1 MTSLLANRI
10 TTLVRAAPMA
20 AAAVAGARP
29 LRIQHREE
37 TEVEAA
43 ARQEKEEEEEE
54 HRQHRARR
62 SLGSSCSSS
71 SSSSSSARPSSP
83 GEEPRPGPGGMVVIV
98 GATGTGKTKL
108 SIDAARALGG
118 EVVNAD
124 KIQLY
129 AGLDITTNKVPLADR
144 RGVPHHLL
152 GAFHPEAGELPPS
165 SFRSIAA
172 ATAASIAARRRV
184 PVVAGG
190 SNSLIHA
197 LLADRFDAS
206 AADPFSS
213 RRDGRYRP
221 ALRFPCCLL
230 WVHVEEALLAE
241 YLDRRVDD
249 MVGGGMVEELLE
261 YFATTTPAER
271 AAHAG
276 LGKAIGVPELGDYF
290 AGRRSFRAA
299 IDDIKANTRDL
310 AAAQVAKIRRM
321 ADDWGWPIHRLDAS
335 ATVRARLHA
344 AGSAAESASW
354 ERDVRGPGLAAIRC
368 FLREGDSSST
378 SIINGDEAR
387 DDGPSPLRPPQMRR
401 CCDVVG

>member
-20 AAAVAGARP
+20 AAAVAGATRP
-29 LRIQHREE
+29 LQISPRGADEDAEDLER
-37 TEVEAA
+37 
-43 ARQEKEEEEEE
+43 
-54 HRQHRARR
+54 HRARR
-62 SLGSSCSSS
+62 SLASSCSASSS
-71 SSSSSSARPSSP
+71 SSPRRPPP
-83 GEEPRPGPGGMVVIV
+83 GDQPPPPPGMVVIV

-108 SIDAARALGG
+108 SIDAARAVGG

-129 AGLDITTNKVPLADR
+129 AGLDVTTNKVPLEDR

-152 GAFHPEAGELPPS
+152 GAIRPDAGELPPS
-165 SFRSIAA
+165 TFRSVAA

-206 AADPFSS
+206 SSPAAAADPFSPS
-213 RRDGRYRP
+213 AAAAGYRP
-221 ALRFPCCLL
+221 ALRSPCCLL
-230 WVHVEEALLAE
+230 WVDVDEALLAE

-249 MVGGGMVEELLE
+249 MVGGGMVEELRD
-261 YFATTTPAER
+261 YFAVTTPAER
-271 AAHAG
+271 ASHAG
-276 LGKAIGVPELGDYF
+276 LGKAIGVPELGGYF
-290 AGRRSFRAA
+290 AGRRSFRGA

-310 AAAQVAKIRRM
+310 AAAQVSKIRRM
-321 ADDWGWPIHRLDAS
+321 ADHWGWPIHRLDAS
-335 ATVRARLHA
+335 ATVRARLA
-344 AGSAAESASW
+344 RAGPDAESASW
-354 ERDVRGPGLAAIRC
+354 ERDVRGPGLAAIRS
-368 FLREGDSSST
+368 FLRDGGDST
-378 SIINGDEAR
+378 TINGGGEMEEERA
-387 DDGPSPLRPPQMRR
+387 LR

>member
-10 TTLVRAAPMA
+10 TTLVRAPMA
-20 AAAVAGARP
+20 AAGARP
-29 LRIQHREE
+29 LHLQRIPPRGQEE
-37 TEVEAA
+37 EKEAA
-43 ARQEKEEEEEE
+43 AEEEDQ
-54 HRQHRARR
+54 RQQRRR
-62 SLGSSCSSS
+62 SSRGSLSCSASSS
-71 SSSSSSARPSSP
+71 SERAAA
-83 GEEPRPGPGGMVVIV
+83 GMVVIV

-129 AGLDITTNKVPLADR
+129 AGLDVTTNKVPLEDR

-152 GAFHPEAGELPPS
+152 GAVRPEAGELPPS
-165 SFRSIAA
+165 AFRSIAA
-172 ATAASIAARRRV
+172 ATVSSIVARRRV

-206 AADPFSS
+206 AGDPFA
-213 RRDGRYRP
+213 RGRGHRPYRP

-230 WVHVEEALLAE
+230 WVDVEEALLAE

-249 MVGGGMVEELLE
+249 MVGAGMVEELRE
-261 YFATTTPAER
+261 YFAATTPAER

-276 LGKAIGVPELGDYF
+276 LGKAIGVPELGGHF

-310 AAAQVAKIRRM
+310 AAAQVSKIRRM
-321 ADDWGWPIHRLDAS
+321 ADDWGWPVRRLDAS
-335 ATVRARLHA
+335 ATVRARLGG
-344 AGSAAESASW
+344 AGPAAESASW
-354 ERDVRGPGLAAIRC
+354 ERDVRGPGLAAIRS
-368 FLREGDSSST
+368 FLRDGGSD
-378 SIINGDEAR
+378 DEAEER
-387 DDGPSPLRPPQMRR
+387 MVR

>member
-10 TTLVRAAPMA
+10 TTLARAPMA
-20 AAAVAGARP
+20 AAAVAGRP
-29 LRIQHREE
+29 LRED
-37 TEVEAA
+37 AC
-43 ARQEKEEEEEE
+43 
-54 HRQHRARR
+54 RARA
-62 SLGSSCSSS
+62 LCCSAP
-71 SSSSSSARPSSP
+71 SSSSSAPSPS
-83 GEEPRPGPGGMVVIV
+83 GGDAAAVARRREEEGTPMVVIV

-129 AGLDITTNKVPLADR
+129 AGLDVTTNKVPLADR

-152 GAFHPEAGELPPS
+152 GAVRPEAGELPPS
-165 SFRSIAA
+165 AFRSLAA

-206 AADPFSS
+206 PADPFSPAAAAA
-213 RRDGRYRP
+213 DRYRP
-221 ALRFPCCLL
+221 GLRFPCCLL
-230 WVHVEEALLAE
+230 WVDVEEALLAE

-249 MVGGGMVEELLE
+249 MVGAGMVEELRE
-261 YFATTTPAER
+261 YFAATTAAER

-290 AGRRSFRAA
+290 AGRTSFRAA
-299 IDDIKANTRDL
+299 IDDIKANTRHL

-321 ADDWGWPIHRLDAS
+321 ADAWGWPVRRLDAS
-335 ATVRARLHA
+335 GAVRARLDG
-344 AGSAAESASW
+344 AGPAAESASW
-354 ERDVRGPGLAAIRC
+354 ERDVRGPGLAAIRS
-368 FLREGDSSST
+368 FLSDQAPPRDDDDA
-378 SIINGDEAR
+378 INADEMDEA
-387 DDGPSPLRPPQMRR
+387 SPRR
-401 CCDVVG
+401 TQCRDVVG

>member
-10 TTLVRAAPMA
+10 TTTLVRAAPMA
-20 AAAVAGARP
+20 AAAVAGATRP
-29 LRIQHREE
+29 LQISPPRPDDESPPSSSSS
-37 TEVEAA
+37 
-43 ARQEKEEEEEE
+43 E
-54 HRQHRARR
+54 HHRARR
-62 SLGSSCSSS
+62 SLASTCSASSS
-71 SSSSSSARPSSP
+71 SSPRRTPT
-83 GEEPRPGPGGMVVIV
+83 GEQPPPPPGMVVIV

-152 GAFHPEAGELPPS
+152 GAVRPDAGELPPS
-165 SFRSIAA
+165 TFRSVAA

-206 AADPFSS
+206 SSSSSSPAITDPFSPS
-213 RRDGRYRP
+213 AAAAGYRP
-221 ALRFPCCLL
+221 ALRSPCCLL
-230 WVHVEEALLAE
+230 WVDVDEALLAE

-249 MVGGGMVEELLE
+249 MVGGGMVEELRE

-271 AAHAG
+271 AAHAAG
-276 LGKAIGVPELGDYF
+276 LGKAIGVPELGGYF
-290 AGRRSFRAA
+290 AGRKSFRAA

-310 AAAQVAKIRRM
+310 AAAQVSKIRRM

-335 ATVRARLHA
+335 ATVRARLGG
-344 AGSAAESASW
+344 AGPDAESASW
-354 ERDVRGPGLAAIRC
+354 ERDVRGPGLAAIRS
-368 FLREGDSSST
+368 FILRDGDST
-378 SIINGDEAR
+378 TINGGETEERA
-387 DDGPSPLRPPQMRR
+387 LR

>member
-10 TTLVRAAPMA
+10 TTLVRAPMA
-20 AAAVAGARP
+20 AAGARP
-29 LRIQHREE
+29 LHLHRIPPWGEE
-37 TEVEAA
+37 DEAA
-43 ARQEKEEEEEE
+43 AAEEEDH
-54 HRQHRARR
+54 HRRRLRARR
-62 SLGSSCSSS
+62 SSSSRGSLSCLASSS
-71 SSSSSSARPSSP
+71 SERAAA
-83 GEEPRPGPGGMVVIV
+83 GMVVIV

-129 AGLDITTNKVPLADR
+129 AGLDVTTNKVPLEDR

-152 GAFHPEAGELPPS
+152 GAVRPEAGELPPS

-206 AADPFSS
+206 AGDPFSPS
-213 RRDGRYRP
+213 AAARGRGDRPYRP

-230 WVHVEEALLAE
+230 WVDVEEALLAE

-249 MVGGGMVEELLE
+249 MVGGGMVEELRE
-261 YFATTTPAER
+261 YFAATTPAER

-276 LGKAIGVPELGDYF
+276 LGKAIGVPELGGHF

-310 AAAQVAKIRRM
+310 ATAQVSKIRRM
-321 ADDWGWPIHRLDAS
+321 ADDWGWPVRRLDAS
-335 ATVRARLHA
+335 ATVRARLHG
-344 AGSAAESASW
+344 AGPAAESASW
-354 ERDVRGPGLAAIRC
+354 ERDVRGPGLAAIRS
-368 FLREGDSSST
+368 FLRDGGSAT
-378 SIINGDEAR
+378 NGDDEAEER
-387 DDGPSPLRPPQMRR
+387 MVR